1 MSTHLHQGDV
11 IYLEFSGSIGYEI
24 QGIRP
29 AVVISSDNYNRNSK
43 YIMVAPVT
51 SHGSDFHSYVNL
63 VGYNNVHG
71 RVNAS
76 QVHCFSL
83 ERVRSTPIDQLRVS
97 DFNAII
103 NKVRDIMMCHS

>member
-63 VGYNNVHG
+63 VGYSNVHG

-83 ERVRSTPIDQLRVS
+83 ERVRSTPIDQLRVN
-97 DFNAII
+97 DFNKII
-103 NKVRDIMMCHS
+103 SKVRDIMLKQA

>member
-1 MSTHLHQGDV
+1 MKLHQGDV
-11 IYLEFSGSIGYEI
+11 IYVDFSGSDGSEI

-29 AVVISSDNYNRNSK
+29 AVVISSDNYNRNSR

-51 SHGSDFHSYVNL
+51 NHGSNFHSYVDL
-63 VGYNNVHG
+63 IGYNNVHG

-83 ERVRSTPIDQLRVS
+83 ERVRSTPMDQLRVS

-103 NKVRDIMMCHS
+103 NKVRDIMMCRS

>member
-83 ERVRSTPIDQLRVS
+83 ERVRSTPIDQLRVN
-97 DFNAII
+97 DFNKII
-103 NKVRDIMMCHS
+103 SKVRDIMLKQA

>member
-1 MSTHLHQGDV
+1 MKLHQGDV
-11 IYLEFSGSIGYEI
+11 IYVDFSGLVGSEI

-29 AVVISSDNYNRNSK
+29 AVVISSDNYNRNSH

-51 SHGSDFHSYVNL
+51 NHGSDFHSYVNL
-63 VGYNNVHG
+63 IGYNNVHG

-83 ERVRSTPIDQLRVS
+83 ERVRSTPMDQLRVS

-103 NKVRDIMMCHS
+103 NKVRDIMMCRS

>member
-1 MSTHLHQGDV
+1 MKLHQGD
-11 IYLEFSGSIGYEI
+11 
-24 QGIRP
+24 
-29 AVVISSDNYNRNSK
+29 VISSDNYNRNSR

-51 SHGSDFHSYVNL
+51 NHGSNFHSYVDL
-63 VGYNNVHG
+63 IGYNNVHG

-83 ERVRSTPIDQLRVS
+83 ERVRSTPMDQLRVS

-103 NKVRDIMMCHS
+103 NKVRDIMMCRS

>member
-1 MSTHLHQGDV
+1 MKLHQGDV
-11 IYLEFSGSIGYEI
+11 IYVDFSASVGSEI

-29 AVVISSDNYNRNSK
+29 AVVISSDNYNRNSR

-51 SHGSDFHSYVNL
+51 NHGSDFHSYVNL
-63 VGYNNVHG
+63 IGYNNVHG

-83 ERVRSTPIDQLRVS
+83 ERVRSTPMDQLRVS

-103 NKVRDIMMCHS
+103 NKVRDIMMCRS